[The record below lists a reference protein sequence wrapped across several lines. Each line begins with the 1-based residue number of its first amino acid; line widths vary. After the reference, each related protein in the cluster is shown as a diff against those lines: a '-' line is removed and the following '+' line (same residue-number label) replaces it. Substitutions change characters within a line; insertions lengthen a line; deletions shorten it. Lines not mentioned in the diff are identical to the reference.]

1 MIQQARWHISCDRVF
16 RMRSIIV
23 RYNVNGH
30 SLVTSTCLWSPGSW
44 SQAQSNSS
52 APLPWILVV
61 TTGKLNERLEARR
74 KEPFGTKNAPM
85 PSGTTSSSQQAIA
98 PGQSRLDRKT
108 GREDG
113 LIEFVKERL
122 RVRGALRLF
131 RLRQCLFRRPRCSR
145 SFRRRRFGLRVYWRL
160 WDCSGVW
167 CAREPSGVVGRH
179 CYQRPRRASSPS
191 LDP

>member
-23 RYNVNGH
+23 RYNVNWH
-30 SLVTSTCLWSPGSW
+30 SLVTPTCLWSPGSW

-52 APLPWILVV
+52 APLPWILVM
-61 TTGKLNERLEARR
+61 TTGKLNEQLEARR
-74 KEPFGTKNAPM
+74 KEPFGTENAPM
-85 PSGTTSSSQQAIA
+85 PSGTTSGSQQAIA

-113 LIEFVKERL
+113 LIEFVEERL

-145 SFRRRRFGLRVYWRL
+145 SSCRRRFELRVDRRL
-160 WDCSGVW
+160 RDCSGFW
-167 CAREPSGVVGRH
+167 CVHEWSAH
-179 CYQRPRRASSPS
+179 ASR
-191 LDP
+191 